1 MDTGNLVKGTLV
13 SSEFWKMIG
22 GKMLEESNARVHT
35 AEKDGKGLR
44 VLGKGERIK
53 FYLDGLDR
61 RFVAEPIVIEGL
73 NHAVNFRIEFFR
85 QQEVSISCTEKEV
98 KLVTGSEGQE
108 RLTRLCSAYGKPFP
122 FMIKGRRVDKE
133 TKKYVQVIPA
143 VWKAERKEPEV
154 TSVNQVEEVREM
166 KLWSAEK
173 ITIPAGSA
181 KLVKVRTEGNWKG
194 DGVVESLPLE
204 YQEKGRRVLLPENVY
219 DLSGSVQAV
228 YAENHAEEC
237 VELCVG
243 QKLGTIHSMCI
254 DKQAWIKEELRG
266 SMAQDLDEEE
276 VCNSQESL
284 NALQESDFPTE
295 ESRRKFIKDSFKI
308 DVRTRF

>member
-35 AEKDGKGLR
+35 AEKGGKGLR
-44 VLGKGERIK
+44 VLGIEERIK

-61 RFVAEPIVIEGL
+61 RFGVQPIVIEGL
-73 NHAVNFRIEFFR
+73 NHAVFFGIEFFR

-98 KLVTGSEGQE
+98 KLVTRSKGQE
-108 RLTRLCSAYGKPFP
+108 RLTRLCSVYGKPFP

-154 TSVNQVEEVREM
+154 NSVNQVEEVLER

-194 DGVVESLPLE
+194 AGVVELLPLE
-204 YQEKGRRVLLPENVY
+204 DQGNVVIPGVHGLLQRFHSKVLNF
-219 DLSGSVQAV
+219 DQ
-228 YAENHAEEC
+228 
-237 VELCVG
+237 
-243 QKLGTIHSMCI
+243 
-254 DKQAWIKEELRG
+254 
-266 SMAQDLDEEE
+266 QDE
-276 VCNSQESL
+276 
-284 NALQESDFPTE
+284 
-295 ESRRKFIKDSFKI
+295 
-308 DVRTRF
+308 